1 MVKNAAKKDEQVLF
15 YQFSDMD
22 KLTAIREVLDKLHI
36 RSQLVPEA
44 GYRQKVGYLLGLK
57 GFSAVQPQDDDDFV
71 FPHEVMILHNIKNKR
86 LDMVLTAMG
95 EAKIPPVRFKAVVTP
110 FNTLW
115 TLRRLCETMQKE
127 HAAMV
132 TGKDDKK
139 DE

>member
-1 MVKNAAKKDEQVLF
+1 MGSKVIKREEQVLF
-15 YQFSDMD
+15 YQFNDQE
-22 KLTAIREVLDKLHI
+22 KLTSLRGILEKLHI
-36 RSQLVPEA
+36 HSQLLPEA
-44 GYRQKVGYLLGLK
+44 AYRQKVGYLLGMK
-57 GFSAVQPQDDDDFV
+57 GFSAVRQTEDDDFV

-86 LDMVLTAMG
+86 LDMVLAAMR

-132 TGKDDKK
+132 IGKDDKK